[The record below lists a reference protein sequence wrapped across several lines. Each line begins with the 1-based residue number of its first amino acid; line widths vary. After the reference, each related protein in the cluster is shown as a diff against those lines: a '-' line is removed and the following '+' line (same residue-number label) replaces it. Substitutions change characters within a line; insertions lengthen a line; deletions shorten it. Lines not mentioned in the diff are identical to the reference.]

1 MKINNNNYSVSE
13 LLEMLERRDLIVNR
27 DYQRGPGLWP
37 SGARSY
43 FIDTMIEEFPFPKI
57 YMYEFIERPSAKL
70 RREIVDGQQR
80 ILTISDFV
88 DGKLALSGD
97 TRYAGCRFQ
106 DLEEEKQDNFL
117 AYAVSV
123 DVIRNA
129 KRDEILQMFRRMNA
143 YTLPLNAAEKRHSI
157 FYGKFKWFINR
168 LSDDLNEFFVEYAV
182 FTNRQILRMADAE
195 LLTDCVLAL
204 ERGVVSTNAKDLK
217 AIYKKHDHE
226 FPRADFVAQQ
236 IKDVFQYITN
246 HFYELRGS
254 YMMKPYA
261 LHSLVTAMIH
271 ARHEIP
277 AVSAQVK
284 INRNDKYCTDSGEAA
299 ARLLAL
305 AEAHEAKD
313 DDGEYTQYLW
323 GCSGGTNR
331 AGRRLARVLAILHA
345 LGYENPTPI
354 DNDLAKLLPG

>member
-13 LLEMLERRDLIVNR
+13 LLEMLERRDLIINR

-80 ILTISDFV
+80 ILTIRDFV
-88 DGKLALSGD
+88 EGKFTLSSE
-97 TRYAGCRFQ
+97 TRFAGYRFQ
-106 DLEEEKQDNFL
+106 NLDEETQDNFL
-117 AYAVSV
+117 AYTVSV

-143 YTLPLNAAEKRHSI
+143 YTLPLNSAEKRHSI
-157 FYGKFKWFINR
+157 FYGKFKWFINNM
-168 LSDDLNEFFVEYAV
+168 SDDLNEFFVEYGV

-195 LLTDCVLAL
+195 LLTDCVLAM
-204 ERGVVSTNAKDLK
+204 ERGVVSTNAVDLQS
-217 AIYKKHDHE
+217 IYKKHDHE
-226 FPRADFVAQQ
+226 FPGADIIAQQ
-236 IKDVFQYITN
+236 IKSVFQYITS
-246 HFYELRGS
+246 HFSDLRGS

-271 ARHEIP
+271 ARYEIP
-277 AVSAQVK
+277 AVAGQVRIQRK
-284 INRNDKYCTDSGEAA
+284 ERFCSDSGEAA

-313 DDGEYTQYLW
+313 DDGEYAQYLW

-331 AGRRLARVLAILHA
+331 AGRRLARVLAIFRA
-345 LGYENPTPI
+345 LGYENATAI
-354 DNDLAKLLPG
+354 NNDLARLLPG

>member
-13 LLEMLERRDLIVNR
+13 LLEMLERRDLLINR

-43 FIDTMIEEFPFPKI
+43 FIDTIIEEFPFPKI

-80 ILTISDFV
+80 ILTIKDFV
-88 DGKLALSGD
+88 EGKFALSGE
-97 TRYAGCRFQ
+97 TRYAGYRFQ
-106 DLEEEKQDNFL
+106 DLDEETQNNFL

-143 YTLPLNAAEKRHSI
+143 FTLPLNAAERRHSI
-157 FYGKFKWFINR
+157 FYGKFKWFINNM
-168 LSDDLNEFFVEYAV
+168 SDELNEFFVEYGV

-195 LLTDCVLAL
+195 LLTECVLAM
-204 ERGVVSTNAKDLK
+204 ERGIVSTSAADLQ
-217 AIYKKHDHE
+217 AIYRKHDHE
-226 FPRADFVAQQ
+226 FPGADIIAQQ
-236 IKDVFQYITN
+236 MRGVFQYITN

-271 ARHEIP
+271 SRYEI
-277 AVSAQVK
+277 SALLDQVTIQK
-284 INRNDKYCTDSGEAA
+284 NGKFCSDPGEAA
-299 ARLLAL
+299 AKLLAL

-313 DDGEYTQYLW
+313 DDGEYAQYLW

-331 AGRRLARVLAILHA
+331 AGRRLARVLAIFRA
-345 LGYENPTPI
+345 LGHESPTVI
-354 DNDLAKLLPG
+354 NNDLAKLLPG